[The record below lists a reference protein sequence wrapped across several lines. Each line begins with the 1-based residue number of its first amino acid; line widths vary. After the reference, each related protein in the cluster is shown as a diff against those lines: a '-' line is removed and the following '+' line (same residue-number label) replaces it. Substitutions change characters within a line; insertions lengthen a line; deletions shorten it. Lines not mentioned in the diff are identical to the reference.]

1 MDRDCPG
8 LYYVD
13 VKNKVIKQALVYSV
27 HYAQGTL
34 TLSVDLPLCTVAFP
48 WSSLWPSY
56 SCSVTTQVLYWT
68 LIEQH
73 CGWELNLSVT
83 ASGRAIKSDIALIVG
98 TLQLSD
104 LAVSYQPRPN
114 SHTVAMQGNFICQ
127 NTQDMASLETK
138 RLNIIP
144 QNHIIKIR
152 TAPLSSH
159 ARSWTQ
165 LYSDEVTA
173 IKLV

>member
-56 SCSVTTQVLYWT
+56 SCSVTTLVLYWT

-73 CGWELNLSVT
+73 CG
-83 ASGRAIKSDIALIVG
+83 
-98 TLQLSD
+98 
-104 LAVSYQPRPN
+104 
-114 SHTVAMQGNFICQ
+114 
-127 NTQDMASLETK
+127 
-138 RLNIIP
+138 
-144 QNHIIKIR
+144 
-152 TAPLSSH
+152 
-159 ARSWTQ
+159 
-165 LYSDEVTA
+165 
-173 IKLV
+173 